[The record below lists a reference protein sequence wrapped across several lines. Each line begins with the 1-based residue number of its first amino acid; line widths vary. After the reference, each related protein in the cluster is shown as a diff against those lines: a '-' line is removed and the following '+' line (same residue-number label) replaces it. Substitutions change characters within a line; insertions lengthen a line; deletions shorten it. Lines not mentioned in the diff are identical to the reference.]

1 MWISSLVPLCDID
14 PLIINITIHQQ
25 GGIKMLMKNKIALAV
40 MVAGMSSQGFALDLG
55 EFNGTQFSIGGYVK
69 AEGVFNSPDKSDST
83 FEGSASQSRLNVTT
97 SRKEGDHSLKGFIE
111 GDFRGASSV
120 FRLRHATLSVDN
132 LTVGQ
137 TWTGQ
142 FFANAPFDTEMIN
155 FYGTGIGTVSG
166 NGAVVRPDLVVH
178 YAKDGLRLTLQDPL
192 YNRAS
197 HPDLV
202 AAYTHRTAEGHAFN
216 IAMTGRDVDMT
227 PSNSADSDTKFG
239 AALSLAAKLKLGDT
253 SLSLSGFSGKGAAI
267 YAGWGY
273 NGAAGTAGASELD
286 GNGELLTVSG
296 FSAGVGHKLSDT
308 LRVNLRY
315 GQVTADASSL
325 ADDTLKITTANVIY
339 TYLPGLELGLELRDQ
354 NAATNSA
361 PSGNIATRPAGQ
373 QVEVMA
379 MYKF

>member
-1 MWISSLVPLCDID
+1 
-14 PLIINITIHQQ
+14 
-25 GGIKMLMKNKIALAV
+25 MLMKNKIAQAV
-40 MVAGMSSQGFALDLG
+40 IVASLSSQGFALELG
-55 EFNGTQFSIGGYVK
+55 DFNGTQFSVGGYLK
-69 AEGVFNSPDKSDST
+69 AESVFNNPDESNST
-83 FEGSASQSRLNVTT
+83 LESSASQSRLNVTT
-97 SRKEGDHSLKGFIE
+97 SRKEGDHSIKGFIE

-120 FRLRHATLSVDN
+120 FRLRHATITVDN

-155 FYGTGIGTVSG
+155 FYGTGIGTISG

-178 YAKDGLRLTLQDPL
+178 YVKDGMRLTLQDPL
-192 YNRAS
+192 DNEAHY
-197 HPDLV
+197 PDMV
-202 AAYTHRTAEGHAFN
+202 AAYTHRTTEGHAFN
-216 IAMTGRDVDMT
+216 VAVTGRDVEVT
-227 PSNSADSDTKFG
+227 NGDSELG
-239 AALSLAAKLKLGDT
+239 AALSLAAKMKFGDT
-253 SLSLSGFSGKGAAI
+253 SVTLSGFSGEGAAI

-273 NGAAGTAGASELD
+273 NGAAGTSSTAEVD
-286 GNGELLTVSG
+286 GNGDLVTVSG
-296 FSAGVGHKLSDT
+296 FSAGVGHKVSDK

-325 ADDTLKITTANVIY
+325 ADDTLKTITANMIY
-339 TYLPGLELGLELRDQ
+339 TYIPGLDIGLELRDQ
-354 NAATNSA
+354 NAASNGA

>member
-1 MWISSLVPLCDID
+1 
-14 PLIINITIHQQ
+14 
-25 GGIKMLMKNKIALAV
+25 MLMKNKIAQAV
-40 MVAGMSSQGFALDLG
+40 IVASLSSQGFALELG
-55 EFNGTQFSIGGYVK
+55 NFNGTQFSVGGYLK
-69 AEGVFNSPDKSDST
+69 SEGVFNNPDEGSST
-83 FEGSASQSRLNVTT
+83 FEGSASQSRLNFTT

-111 GDFRGASSV
+111 GDFRGSSSV
-120 FRLRHATLSVDN
+120 FRLRHATITVDN
-132 LTVGQ
+132 LTIGQ

-178 YAKDGLRLTLQDPL
+178 YAKDGMRLTMQDPV
-192 YNRAS
+192 YSNAS
-197 HPDLV
+197 TPDLV
-202 AAYTHRTAEGHAFN
+202 AGYTHRTAEGHAFN
-216 IAMTGRDVDMT
+216 VTVTGRDVDTT
-227 PSNSADSDTKFG
+227 PSVTTDSESKFG
-239 AALSLAAKLKLGDT
+239 TTLSLATKLKFGDT
-253 SLSLSGFSGKGAAI
+253 SVSLSGFSGKGAAI

-286 GNGELLTVSG
+286 GNGDLLTVSG
-296 FSAGVGHKLSDT
+296 FSAGIGHKVSDK

-315 GQVTADASSL
+315 GQVTTDASSL
-325 ADDTLKITTANVIY
+325 ADDTLKITTANMIY
-339 TYLPGLELGLELRDQ
+339 AYVPGLEFGLELRDQ
-354 NAATNSA
+354 SAASNGA